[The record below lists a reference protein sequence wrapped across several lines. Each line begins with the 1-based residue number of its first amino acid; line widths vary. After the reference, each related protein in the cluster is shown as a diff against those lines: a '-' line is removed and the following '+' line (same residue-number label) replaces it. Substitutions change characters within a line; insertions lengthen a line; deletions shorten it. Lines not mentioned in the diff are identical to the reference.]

1 MVNWAF
7 YNQRNNHK
15 YCQHCSNWP
24 CRRQSQRTHFFTIL
38 SHFFWILCHYYSK
51 LPHPSLF
58 KSDPRKGKFYI
69 CIFLVDLKIK
79 KKNTHSFKLLQK
91 AKSNEWSDEKS
102 DFFFFRGK
110 RQKFPSEDGETVI
123 LFFNRMLA
131 PERSWER
138 IDWEASSKNA
148 QKRWRLP
155 QGNELN

>member
-1 MVNWAF
+1 MNWAF

-69 CIFLVDLKIK
+69 CIFLVKLK
-79 KKNTHSFKLLQK
+79 KKKHTHIHSNYSKKQK
-91 AKSNEWSDEKS
+91 VMNGLMKNPIS
-102 DFFFFRGK
+102 FFFRGK

-155 QGNELN
+155 QSNELN